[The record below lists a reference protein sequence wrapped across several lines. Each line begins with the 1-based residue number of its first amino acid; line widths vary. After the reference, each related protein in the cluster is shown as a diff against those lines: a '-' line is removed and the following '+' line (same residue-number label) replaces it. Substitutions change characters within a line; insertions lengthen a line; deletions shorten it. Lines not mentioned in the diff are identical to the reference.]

1 MARQST
7 IMKMAKSP
15 LMLKASMSTM
25 FPFAL
30 AIDSVISV
38 VNPGLSFPVAVITT
52 KGSDILTVPLK
63 RAVFRTSE

>member
-7 IMKMAKSP
+7 IMKMAKRP

-52 KGSDILTVPLK
+52 KGMDMLAFPL
-63 RAVFRTSE
+63 RRTAFQISE